1 MDRTLDRTVFET
13 PWFRL
18 VERTV
23 GNAPH
28 PHYTLIPPDYVSV
41 LALTDRNEVL
51 LVRQFRP
58 AVGAETLELPSGHV
72 EAGQTP
78 AMAALAELQEETGY
92 TAGTLRELGTFLPD
106 TGRLGNRL
114 WAFFAT
120 DLQPL
125 GHDKAAEEGLTPV
138 RMPIGQLF
146 DEMREG
152 RFNHALNV
160 AVLVSAHV
168 RGLIR
173 LPQDELD

>member
-23 GNAPH
+23 GDAPH

-78 AMAALAELQEETGY
+78 AMAALTELQEETGY
-92 TAGTLRELGTFLPD
+92 TAESCASWGPSS
-106 TGRLGNRL
+106 
-114 WAFFAT
+114 
-120 DLQPL
+120 P
-125 GHDKAAEEGLTPV
+125 TPV
-138 RMPIGQLF
+138 GWATVC
-146 DEMREG
+146 G
-152 RFNHALNV
+152 RSSRRICSR
-160 AVLVSAHV
+160 SAMT
-168 RGLIR
+168 RPPR
-173 LPQDELD
+173 KA